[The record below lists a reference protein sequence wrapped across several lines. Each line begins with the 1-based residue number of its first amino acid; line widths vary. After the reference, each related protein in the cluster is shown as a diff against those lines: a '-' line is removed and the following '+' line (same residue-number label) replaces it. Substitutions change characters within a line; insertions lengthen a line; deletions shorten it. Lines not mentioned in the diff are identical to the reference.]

1 MEDTI
6 EFELPDVGEG
16 VAEGEIV
23 AWHVESGEYVSEN
36 ETVVEVETD
45 KAVVDIPSPV
55 DGTVRSRLAEEGE
68 QVPVGETIITFERDG
83 SETSADTG
91 DSETGSRGESADDG
105 TVASSI
111 DGVATDRT
119 EARSQ
124 NGRVFARPSVRRLA
138 RETGVD
144 LAAVAG
150 DSGLQVTRRDV
161 LAAAS
166 DGVATAEHG
175 TSVDAVEEADHDD
188 VDADSSASSGN
199 TAAAEESPD
208 DRGRTLAMP
217 ATRRR
222 AREHGVSLDDVPT
235 DETRDGHA
243 FVGPEALESFVAARK
258 HERHAEPDQHV
269 EPVSDRPERRIPYT
283 GVRRTIGE
291 RMEQSMYTAP
301 QVTHHDTVDASEL
314 VETRQQLEPEAADQG
329 VDLTYL
335 PFVMKACVA
344 ALEAYPVLNAELD
357 EENGEIIEKRYYNL
371 GVATDTDAGLMVPV
385 VEDVDRKNLLEI
397 ASDVQDVVE
406 RARDRSISRTEM
418 EDGTF
423 TVTNIGAIGGQ
434 FGTPILNYPEVGI
447 LALGALAERPRV
459 VDGEVVPRPVLP
471 ISLTSDHRVVD
482 GSDAARFTNELKR
495 YLENPSLLLLE

>member
-23 AWHVESGEYVSEN
+23 AWHVESGEHVSEN
-36 ETVVEVETD
+36 QTVVEVETD

-55 DGTVRSRLAEEGE
+55 DGAVRSRLAEEGE

-83 SETSADTG
+83 PETSADAG
-91 DSETGSRGESADDG
+91 DSETGTRESADDG
-105 TVASSI
+105 TVAPSI

-119 EARSQ
+119 EACSQ

-138 RETGVD
+138 RKTGVD
-144 LAAVAG
+144 LAAVSET
-150 DSGLQVTRRDV
+150 SGLQVTRRDV

-166 DGVATAEHG
+166 DGVATAEH
-175 TSVDAVEEADHDD
+175 TSVDAVEETDHGVD
-188 VDADSSASSGN
+188 VDRSASSGN
-199 TAAAEESPD
+199 TAAEESPA
-208 DRGRTLAMP
+208 DRDRTLAMP
-217 ATRRR
+217 ATRKR
-222 AREHGVSLDDVPT
+222 ARELGVPLDDVST
-235 DETRDGHA
+235 DETCDGHA

-258 HERHAEPDQHV
+258 HERAERDQHA

-301 QVTHHDTVDASEL
+301 QVSHHDTVDASEL

-357 EENGEIIEKRYYNL
+357 EDNGEIIEKRYYNL

-397 ASDVQDVVE
+397 ASDVQSVVE

-418 EDGTF
+418 ENGTF

>member
-23 AWHVESGEYVSEN
+23 AWHVESGEHVSEN
-36 ETVVEVETD
+36 QTVVEVETD

-55 DGTVRSRLAEEGE
+55 DGTVRSKFAEEGE
-68 QVPVGETIITFERDG
+68 QVPVGETIITFDRDG
-83 SETSADTG
+83 SETSSDAG
-91 DSETGSRGESADDG
+91 ASETRTRGERADD
-105 TVASSI
+105 TVAPSV
-111 DGVATDRT
+111 DGVPTDRET
-119 EARSQ
+119 HTQ

-138 RETGVD
+138 RERGVD
-144 LAAVAG
+144 LAAVAET
-150 DSGLQVTRRDV
+150 SGLQVTRRDV

-166 DGVATAEHG
+166 DGVATAEH
-175 TSVDAVEEADHDD
+175 TSVDAVEETDHD
-188 VDADSSASSGN
+188 VDADRSVPSGT
-199 TAAAEESPD
+199 TAVEGSPA
-208 DRGRTLAMP
+208 DRDRTLAMP

-222 AREHGVSLDDVPT
+222 ARELGVSLDDVPT

-243 FVGPEALESFVAARK
+243 FVGPEALESFVAAQK
-258 HERHAEPDQHV
+258 HEHAERDQHAQ
-269 EPVSDRPERRIPYT
+269 PVSDRPERRIPYT

-301 QVTHHDTVDASEL
+301 QVSHHDTVDASEL
-314 VETRQQLEPEAADQG
+314 VEIRQQLEPEAADQG

-357 EENGEIIEKRYYNL
+357 EDNGEIIQKHYYNL

-397 ASDVQDVVE
+397 ASDVQSVVQ

-482 GSDAARFTNELKR
+482 GSDAARFTNEIKR

>member
-150 DSGLQVTRRDV
+150 DSGLQVTRRD
-161 LAAAS
+161 
-166 DGVATAEHG
+166 EI
-175 TSVDAVEEADHDD
+175 
-188 VDADSSASSGN
+188 
-199 TAAAEESPD
+199 
-208 DRGRTLAMP
+208 GRA
-217 ATRRR
+217 
-222 AREHGVSLDDVPT
+222 
-235 DETRDGHA
+235 
-243 FVGPEALESFVAARK
+243 
-258 HERHAEPDQHV
+258 HV
-269 EPVSDRPERRIPYT
+269 
-283 GVRRTIGE
+283 
-291 RMEQSMYTAP
+291 
-301 QVTHHDTVDASEL
+301 
-314 VETRQQLEPEAADQG
+314 
-329 VDLTYL
+329 
-335 PFVMKACVA
+335 
-344 ALEAYPVLNAELD
+344 
-357 EENGEIIEKRYYNL
+357 
-371 GVATDTDAGLMVPV
+371 
-385 VEDVDRKNLLEI
+385 
-397 ASDVQDVVE
+397 
-406 RARDRSISRTEM
+406 
-418 EDGTF
+418 
-423 TVTNIGAIGGQ
+423 
-434 FGTPILNYPEVGI
+434 
-447 LALGALAERPRV
+447 
-459 VDGEVVPRPVLP
+459 
-471 ISLTSDHRVVD
+471 
-482 GSDAARFTNELKR
+482 
-495 YLENPSLLLLE
+495 

>member
-1 MEDTI
+1 MDDII

-23 AWHVESGEYVSEN
+23 AWHVESGDHVSEN
-36 ETVVEVETD
+36 QTVVEVETD

-55 DGTVRSRLAEEGE
+55 DGTVRSKRAAEGE

-83 SETSADTG
+83 SETAADDG
-91 DSETGSRGESADDG
+91 DSEIGTRNEGADD
-105 TVASSI
+105 TVVSSVE
-111 DGVATDRT
+111 GVPTDR
-119 EARSQ
+119 EVCSQ

-138 RETGVD
+138 RERGVD
-144 LAAVAG
+144 LAAVAET
-150 DSGLQVTRRDV
+150 SGLQVTRRDV

-166 DGVATAEHG
+166 DGVATAEH
-175 TSVDAVEEADHDD
+175 TSADAVEETEYDG
-188 VDADSSASSGN
+188 DADRSASSGN
-199 TAAAEESPD
+199 TAVEAAPA
-208 DRGRTLAMP
+208 DRDRTLAMP

-222 AREHGVSLDDVPT
+222 ARELGVSLDDVPT

-243 FVGPEALESFVAARK
+243 FVGPEALESFVAAQK
-258 HERHAEPDQHV
+258 HEHVERDQHAQS
-269 EPVSDRPERRIPYT
+269 VSDRPERRIPYT
-283 GVRRTIGE
+283 GIRRTIGE

-301 QVTHHDTVDASEL
+301 QVSHHDTVDASEL
-314 VETRQQLEPEAADQG
+314 VEFRKRLEPEAADQG

-357 EENGEIIEKRYYNL
+357 EDNGEIIQKRYYNL

-397 ASDVQDVVE
+397 ANDVQDVVQ
-406 RARDRSISRTEM
+406 RARDRSIGRTEM

-423 TVTNIGAIGGQ
+423 TVTNIGVIGGQ

-482 GSDAARFTNELKR
+482 GSDAARFTNEIKR